1 MKKLLIMGILFLL
14 LVPSACAEE
23 QTLFPALDRS
33 CLALPL
39 VPVPGTLSPDPLLV
53 RQCQVLASGYDAE
66 DEASLF
72 EAAGMQVL
80 LQQGYDKPLT
90 DPAHTCA
97 FTIGYGTGDTPVC
110 LIVIRGT
117 RGAEWYANMDV
128 APSRN
133 MDTVFAENFLYAA
146 SDVFQALDRLPA
158 FPENTI
164 YLVTGHSRGA
174 ACANLLALLL
184 NERFG
189 PEHVLGLTF
198 ATPAT
203 LRSRDLAAADNI
215 WNYLNPEDAVPMLPL
230 SSWGFCRAGHDI
242 LLPGDGGPAA
252 SLLDTLT
259 ALAPSLESYYSVRH
273 SLTGPGVSD
282 DGISA
287 YEIMLL
293 FADALSGESLPSGQS
308 MAESGGL
315 SGLTGSGSDLEPLL
329 LRMQELSAR
338 QGEGFSELLEQHL
351 PNTYL
356 SKLDALFAEGGEAH
370 ETKNPAGAPQHP

>member
-14 LVPSACAEE
+14 LVPSARAEE

-39 VPVPGTLSPDPLLV
+39 VPVPDTLSPDPLLV

-146 SDVFQALDRLPA
+146 SDVFLALDRLPA

-184 NERFG
+184 NKRFG

-203 LRSRDLAAADNI
+203 LRSRELAAADNI
-215 WNYLNPEDAVPMLPL
+215 WNFLNPEDAVPMLPL
-230 SSWGFCRAGHDI
+230 NSWGFCRAGHDI

-259 ALAPSLESYYSVRH
+259 ALAPSSTMPSTGIVSPGLTTKISPFCTRSMSMVSSTPPRSTFAVLGASFMSDLRASVVFPLDLASSILPTVISVR
-273 SLTGPGVSD
+273 
-282 DGISA
+282 IIA
-287 YEIMLL
+287 
-293 FADALSGESLPSGQS
+293 AD
-308 MAESGGL
+308 
-315 SGLTGSGSDLEPLL
+315 
-329 LRMQELSAR
+329 
-338 QGEGFSELLEQHL
+338 
-351 PNTYL
+351 
-356 SKLDALFAEGGEAH
+356 SK
-370 ETKNPAGAPQHP
+370 